1 MDIRFFV
8 IFLKISK
15 VIHHRRERG
24 VHSVENRSFIYHQE
38 IFSRGSCMCRYE
50 RALPTL
56 NAFGKFEYTTC
67 KLERK
72 IHFNGHLHSYLCSYL
87 SFVSINF
94 YRQNTQLLFIATQRH
109 FDKILNLKKKCNGI
123 KVVRIWQSFN
133 GGTLFKERK
142 NGEDVRQFQE
152 SIFFVAYPPCD
163 TRDIRYPSSG
173 NFRLFFPVLS
183 GIFFFLAPLVPL

>member
-109 FDKILNLKKKCNGI
+109 FDKILNLKKKM
-123 KVVRIWQSFN
+123 
-133 GGTLFKERK
+133 
-142 NGEDVRQFQE
+142 
-152 SIFFVAYPPCD
+152 
-163 TRDIRYPSSG
+163 
-173 NFRLFFPVLS
+173 
-183 GIFFFLAPLVPL
+183 